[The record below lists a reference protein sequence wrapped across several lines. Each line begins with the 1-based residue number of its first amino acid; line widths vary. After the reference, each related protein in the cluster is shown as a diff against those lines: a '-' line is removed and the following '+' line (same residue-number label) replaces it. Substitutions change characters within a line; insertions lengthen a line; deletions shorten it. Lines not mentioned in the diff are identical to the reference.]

1 MNPRVQG
8 TVDFESTAIPGYATS
23 ALPRRFCA
31 TVISMMFHGCAME
44 VLFTDGEHEHTAE
57 VSPGSSVREALLK
70 AGLLPSM
77 VIVSHE
83 GTVLPHSTALNDNI
97 TLRVTTISS
106 GG

>member
-1 MNPRVQG
+1 
-8 TVDFESTAIPGYATS
+8 
-23 ALPRRFCA
+23 
-31 TVISMMFHGCAME
+31 MMFHGCAME
-44 VLFTDGEHEHTAE
+44 VRFSDGEHEHTAE
-57 VSPGSSVREALLK
+57 VSPGSTVREALLN

-83 GTVLPHSTALNDNI
+83 GTVLPHSTSLNDSV